1 MTPRRSAKMPARR
14 RPHSPKRLV
23 EKAMARQH
31 RNLPRRSHPSPRA
44 RVQRTLLLPLPQ
56 RHAEKLSLQYH
67 TAFQALRM
75 RQGCA
80 HGLTILLQLVVLA
93 GFIDEARRHE
103 IRTEVLV
110 AAERGINV
118 ALEHGK
124 ATGEWTLDAQT
135 DELMASLIAWHDAQ
149 LRTTPLSVIQQ
160 ALDRFD
166 RLRDGK
172 SFNQLPARR

>member
-1 MTPRRSAKMPARR
+1 M
-14 RPHSPKRLV
+14 
-23 EKAMARQH
+23 
-31 RNLPRRSHPSPRA
+31 
-44 RVQRTLLLPLPQ
+44 
-56 RHAEKLSLQYH
+56 
-67 TAFQALRM
+67 
-75 RQGCA
+75 
-80 HGLTILLQLVVLA
+80 LA

-124 ATGEWTLDAQT
+124 STGEWTLYAQT
-135 DELMASLIAWHDAQ
+135 DELMASPIAWHDAQ
-149 LRTTPLSVIQQ
+149 LRTTPLPVIQQ

-172 SFNQLPARR
+172 AFNQLPARR

>member
-1 MTPRRSAKMPARR
+1 
-14 RPHSPKRLV
+14 
-23 EKAMARQH
+23 MARQH
-31 RNLPRRSHPSPRA
+31 RPPQRRSQPSASA
-44 RVQRTLLLPLPQ
+44 RLQRTLLLPLPQ
-56 RHAEKLSLQYH
+56 RHAEELSLQYH

-80 HGLTILLQLVVLA
+80 HGLAILLQLVVLA

-103 IRTEVLV
+103 IRAEVLV

-124 ATGEWTLDAQT
+124 ASGEWMLDAQT
-135 DELMASLIAWHDAQ
+135 DELMATLIAWHDSQ
-149 LRTTPLSVIQQ
+149 LRTTPLSVIRQ
-160 ALDRFD
+160 ALDRLE

-172 SFNQLPARR
+172 SFNQLPPRR

>member
-1 MTPRRSAKMPARR
+1 
-14 RPHSPKRLV
+14 
-23 EKAMARQH
+23 MARQH
-31 RNLPRRSHPSPRA
+31 RNPQRRSQPSASA
-44 RVQRTLLLPLPQ
+44 RLQRTLLLPLPQ
-56 RHAEKLSLQYH
+56 RHAEELSLQYH

-80 HGLTILLQLVVLA
+80 HGLAILLQLVVLA

-103 IRTEVLV
+103 IRAEVLV
-110 AAERGINV
+110 AAERGINA

-124 ATGEWTLDAQT
+124 ASGEWTLDAQT
-135 DELMASLIAWHDAQ
+135 DELVASLIAWHDGQ
-149 LRTTPLSVIQQ
+149 LRSTPLSVIRQ
-160 ALDRFD
+160 ALDRLE

>member
-1 MTPRRSAKMPARR
+1 MR
-14 RPHSPKRLV
+14 
-23 EKAMARQH
+23 RQH
-31 RNLPRRSHPSPRA
+31 RTPPQRSQPSA
-44 RVQRTLLLPLPQ
+44 SALLQRTLLLPLPQ
-56 RHAEKLSLQYH
+56 HHADELSLQYH

-80 HGLTILLQLVVLA
+80 HGLAILLQLVVLA

-103 IRTEVLV
+103 IRAEILV

-124 ATGEWTLDAQT
+124 ASGEWTLDAQT

-149 LRTTPLSVIQQ
+149 LRTTPLSVIRQ
-160 ALDRFD
+160 ALDRLE